1 MYIFVKPNSQE
12 IKTLRNKIY
21 NFKNIK
27 NHKIKKLKFVEF
39 QTKIEAYIK

>member
-21 NFKNIK
+21 ISKNIK
-27 NHKIKKLKFVEF
+27 NQKTKKLKFVEF
-39 QTKIEAYIK
+39 QTKIEEYIN

>member
-21 NFKNIK
+21 NFKNIQ
-27 NHKIKKLKFVEF
+27 NQKIKKLKFVEF
-39 QTKIEAYIK
+39 QTKIEEYI